1 MSKQTHSR
9 IRSILEKWE
18 AFDLA
23 HPHGNEHDFAQW
35 LLQNENSYSTDN
47 EFEKQERGSETAAMI
62 KKTYKQVEDNFPIEV
77 SLNIAMTKFWRVLR
91 NRLKVGLTPLGLSNV
106 DDFGYLAS
114 MFEMKNPTKTE
125 LIVAHLQ
132 EITTGTEI
140 IKRLVNNGWL
150 KENPHPSDK
159 RSKVMEI
166 TEEGRNHIQKAFQVA
181 MPISIEAYKAL
192 DKEQIQ
198 HLYRLIKT
206 IEQENT
212 EPYYTLKNEIGKN

>member
-23 HPHGNEHDFAQW
+23 HPNGNEHDFAQW
-35 LLQNENSYSTDN
+35 LLHNENSYSTDN
-47 EFEKQERGSETAAMI
+47 EFEKQEIGSETAAMI

-150 KENPHPSDK
+150 KENPHPTDK

-166 TEEGRNHIQKAFQVA
+166 TEEGRIHIQKAFQVA

>member
-1 MSKQTHSR
+1 MSKQTHGR

-23 HPHGNEHDFAQW
+23 YPNGNEQDFAKW
-35 LLQNENSYSTDN
+35 LLINEQTHTIDN
-47 EFEKQERGSETAAMI
+47 EIEKLDIGSETAMMFKSAI
-62 KKTYKQVEDNFPIEV
+62 KKVEENFPIEI

-106 DDFGYLAS
+106 DDFSYLAS

-150 KENPHPSDK
+150 RENPHPTDK
-159 RSKVMEI
+159 RSKVIEI
-166 TEEGRNHIQKAFQVA
+166 TEEGRVHILKAFQIA
-181 MPISIEAYKAL
+181 TPISVDAYKIL
-192 DKEQIQ
+192 DKEQLRT
-198 HLYRLIKT
+198 LYGLLKT
-206 IEQENT
+206 IEHENT